1 MIDVI
6 VPVYRGHEQT
16 RRCLDSVLA
25 NCDVR
30 AVEVVVVDDASPEPA
45 LAEYLDALSRSGSI
59 TLLKNETNRGFVESV
74 NRGMSL
80 HRDRDVVLLNSD
92 TEVAAGWLE
101 RLAACAYR
109 EPDIGTV
116 TPFSNN
122 ATICSYPFDGWAGG
136 VPGTLGLSRLDRL
149 IATTN
154 AGRHIEL
161 PTAVGFCMYIR
172 RASLDAVGDFDVE
185 RFGRGYGEENDF
197 SLRARA
203 AGWRSVLAADVFVFH
218 QGSVSFGTERTGLQR
233 AGLQRLLEAHPRYLD
248 ALGDF
253 SRRDPVAC
261 VRRAI
266 DDARYALGGDERD
279 SVICEQRTR
288 RGATPGVSGPVQLHF
303 THSWDG
309 GTNRWIADFSAY
321 DTVRRNLVLRS
332 VSNRD
337 FAAWRIELC
346 DPQFLDAPL
355 MQWDLEKP
363 IRATDTLNLEYR
375 LILDEIVATFGVQA
389 MVVSSLVGHSLEALD
404 TGLPTVVVLHDLYPF
419 CPAMFATFG
428 QPCTTC
434 DSTAL
439 ARCMQGNPHNA
450 FWHNT
455 DAGFWLAFREAYAQ
469 RLDRPW
475 IRLAAP
481 TASAWNR
488 WAQLF
493 PAIAGRP
500 CETIP
505 HGLAPLEKM
514 AATGYSGMPEARRKL
529 RLVVPGRLLPHKG
542 LALFA
547 EVVPRLLAHADILLL
562 GCGRFGEP
570 FSDVEGVTV
579 VRHYVRE
586 DLARHVGEFMPD
598 AALLLSVVPESF
610 SYTLSEMLEIGLPVI
625 ATRVGAFAER
635 IRDGRDGL
643 LVAPDPDA
651 VVAAVERLG
660 RDGDLLAALQRAVL
674 SRPARTAAQMVADYH
689 ALLPLAR
696 SAGADDTQ
704 CALQASIALTL
715 SIRAAKERKRLED
728 AGHRLRASLIEAQD
742 HGRELGGQLAA
753 AHRRCGEAEGRASR
767 AVADGEAMRRSHSWQ
782 LTAPLRKVASLLR
795 SLVGSAPP
803 RAGDG
808 LHAEEDA
815 SLVNQT
821 GAPRIVLSDDAE
833 VRVAARHK
841 LREQLAIP
849 GCSRIVLG
857 WSSGADRAFAAHF
870 LDLAAGFNA
879 ARNDVFFLLCGV
891 AGGDPAM
898 ADRQIGLMV
907 ATRRLFVEPFE
918 ESVADTLL
926 GADVVLLDASD
937 PLRSIL
943 TAESSRGGPKALV
956 IAPPSVGRTGGETAM
971 PNDVSHVAPVD
982 AARLLSTLLDQ
993 SGPEKA

>member
-6 VPVYRGHEQT
+6 VPVYRGHEQS

-25 NCDVR
+25 HCD
-30 AVEVVVVDDASPEPA
+30 AGAIEVVVVDDASPEPA
-45 LAEYLDALSRSGSI
+45 LAEYLDTLSRNGSI

-92 TEVAAGWLE
+92 TEVAAGWLA

-122 ATICSYPFDGWAGG
+122 ATICSYPSDGWTGG
-136 VPGTLGLSRLDRL
+136 VPGTLGLSGLDRL

-154 AGRHIEL
+154 AGRHIEI

-172 RASLDAVGDFDVE
+172 RACLEAVGVFDVE

-197 SLRARA
+197 SLRARV

-253 SRRDPVAC
+253 SHRDPVAC
-261 VRRAI
+261 LRRAV

-279 SVICEQRTR
+279 SVIREQHMR
-288 RGATPGVSGPVQLHF
+288 RGATPGASGLVQLHF

-309 GTNRWIADFSAY
+309 GTNRWIADFCEY

-337 FAAWRIELC
+337 FAAWRVELC

-481 TASAWNR
+481 SASAWNR

-610 SYTLSEMLEIGLPVI
+610 SYTLSEMLEFGLPVI
-625 ATRVGAFAER
+625 ATDIGAFSER
-635 IRDGRDGL
+635 IRGGRDGL
-643 LVAPDPDA
+643 LVPADADA
-651 VVAAVERLG
+651 VVAAVERLA
-660 RDGDLLAALQRAVL
+660 RDGGLLSALGQGAR
-674 SRPARTAAQMVADYH
+674 SRPMRTAAQMVADYH
-689 ALLPLAR
+689 ALLPLADLPV
-696 SAGADDTQ
+696 AGAANRAWQTRG
-704 CALQASIALTL
+704 ALGLTIQAA
-715 SIRAAKERKRLED
+715 RERTRLENDCRRQQALLGD
-728 AGHRLRASLIEAQD
+728 ARECNRQLEA
-742 HGRELGGQLAA
+742 QLAA
-753 AHRRCGEAEGRASR
+753 LQRRCAESDSRASKSE
-767 AVADGEAMRRSHSWQ
+767 ADCEAMRRSRSWQ
-782 LTAPLRKVASLLR
+782 ITAPVRLVTRELRRMFGFTTAVAGGEGR
-795 SLVGSAPP
+795 SNEGPNPVRPDD
-803 RAGDG
+803 DG
-808 LHAEEDA
+808 
-815 SLVNQT
+815 
-821 GAPRIVLSDDAE
+821 RIMLSDDSDAHI
-833 VRVAARHK
+833 AAGGN
-841 LREQLAIP
+841 LREYLGIP
-849 GCSRIVLG
+849 GRSRIILG
-857 WSSGADRAFAAHF
+857 WSSSPDKAFAAHF
-870 LDLAAGFNA
+870 LQLASGFGA
-879 ARNDVFFLLCGV
+879 TRNDVFFVLRGA
-891 AGGDPAM
+891 AGGIALAEDWRLALL
-898 ADRQIGLMV
+898 I
-907 ATRRLFVEPFE
+907 ATRRLFVEPFDD
-918 ESVADTLL
+918 AAHDILL
-926 GADVVLLDASD
+926 GADVIVLDAGDPLGSILKAEPSHSGPKVVLL
-937 PLRSIL
+937 
-943 TAESSRGGPKALV
+943 
-956 IAPPSVGRTGGETAM
+956 APASVGKRGEDAVM
-971 PNDVSHVAPVD
+971 SQNGQQVSPGD
-982 AARLLSTLLDQ
+982 AAKLIDALLGQ
-993 SGPEKA
+993 VGPANA